1 MEKKKFWIVGGDN
14 RIAIATRL
22 LAEGGHEVHAFALKH
37 DIPNVIFEDDLS
49 QINSADYVILPLPM
63 QDDKGFLTSPS
74 VPDQNFPMADILSQ
88 INSDGPVLFGGF
100 VKPELKAIL
109 DERNLTIHDYFK
121 RPDLAVATAIPT
133 SEGVVMYAMQETTH
147 TINNANIMVIG
158 FGNVG
163 RCCAERFNAL
173 GAHVTVV
180 TFDNLSQYSWANA
193 TPGLTAINV
202 SELTPEKLASLDLDI
217 IVNAAPT
224 QTLDRA
230 ALEALKPSCLILN
243 PANKP
248 CTDPELAKE
257 VGIRYMRVGHIP
269 GKVAPITAGTDVK
282 KTICTMIEEL
292 ANQ

>member
-1 MEKKKFWIVGGDN
+1 MDKKIFWVVGGDN

-22 LAEGGHEVHAFALKH
+22 LTEEGHEVHAFALKH
-37 DIPNVIFEDDLS
+37 DIPNVIFEENLNR
-49 QINSADYVILPLPM
+49 INDADYVILPLPM

-74 VPDQNFPMADILSQ
+74 VPDQDFPMADILAQ
-88 INSDGPVLFGGF
+88 VNPDGPVLFGGF
-100 VKPELKAIL
+100 VKPEVKTML
-109 DERNLTIHDYFK
+109 DQRNLTIHDYFK

-133 SEGVVMYAMQETTH
+133 SEGVVMYAMQETPH
-147 TINNANIMVIG
+147 TINNSNIMVIG

-173 GAHVTVV
+173 GANVTVV
-180 TFDNLSQYSWANA
+180 TFDHLSQYAWANA
-193 TPGLTAINV
+193 TPGLTAINI
-202 SELTPEKLASLDLDI
+202 SELTPAKLASLNLDI

-224 QTLDRA
+224 QSLDRA

-248 CTDPELAKE
+248 CTDPELAKK

-269 GKVAPITAGTDVK
+269 GKVAPITAGSDVK
-282 KTICTMIEEL
+282 KTICTMIAEL
-292 ANQ
+292 AQQ